1 MITISVVNNKGGVG
15 KTTTAINL
23 ASGLK
28 AIYKQKVLLID
39 LDPQGNAAS
48 GLGFDP
54 YDQKMFKYSI
64 ADVLASPKLKISD
77 AAVKG
82 KYGDII
88 VNNMYSYNKLANMEK
103 NQSILA
109 QKIKN
114 EKLNYDF
121 IILDTPPSIEY
132 FTCNAILASDVLLI
146 VTEMSKYS
154 MQGVQ
159 VLLSILDGW
168 KNGSNKEVSRH
179 FSNIPKPVLFTMVN
193 EKARLTKAISEGID
207 ETSPTGLVLD
217 LKIPRSVKVQENI
230 YEGVPSVMKAN
241 NPAGMAYKTLCDIF
255 YIAGKSG
262 VIIGK
267 NYKLDIKKR

>member
-146 VTEMSKYS
+146 VTEMSKY
-154 MQGVQ
+154 
-159 VLLSILDGW
+159 LSLI
-168 KNGSNKEVSRH
+168 H
-179 FSNIPKPVLFTMVN
+179 
-193 EKARLTKAISEGID
+193 ISE
-207 ETSPTGLVLD
+207 PTR
-217 LKIPRSVKVQENI
+217 P
-230 YEGVPSVMKAN
+230 Y
-241 NPAGMAYKTLCDIF
+241 
-255 YIAGKSG
+255 
-262 VIIGK
+262 
-267 NYKLDIKKR
+267 